1 MHTCLSQKHET
12 DRCLHGSVSSDR
24 RSPRPGLLLCREIGQ
39 RPVCSETGARLHF
52 VDDRLDT
59 LTAVQQQKDLS
70 KWQLYLADW

>member
-1 MHTCLSQKHET
+1 
-12 DRCLHGSVSSDR
+12 
-24 RSPRPGLLLCREIGQ
+24 
-39 RPVCSETGARLHF
+39 VCSETGARLHF